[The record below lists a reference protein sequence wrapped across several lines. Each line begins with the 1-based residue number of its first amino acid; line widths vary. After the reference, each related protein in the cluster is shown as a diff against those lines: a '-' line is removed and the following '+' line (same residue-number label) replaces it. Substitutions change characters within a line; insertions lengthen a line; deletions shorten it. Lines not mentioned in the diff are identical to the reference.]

1 MHRTQHCHIMQVIY
15 LILLIDTALNALH
28 TSYIDRMCECERLC
42 CVRARVNIYL
52 VADWLETIKK
62 SEKKSGKSGINFSFR
77 RV

>member
-1 MHRTQHCHIMQVIY
+1 MQRCHIMQVIY
-15 LILLIDTALNALH
+15 LILLIDSVRIPYTALNALH

-62 SEKKSGKSGINFSFR
+62 SGKSGINFSFR